1 MMICKADFQELF
13 RDLFAANP
21 VDGLHPEVDAL
32 AVGGLARWQSDG
44 GPLWPLAPNLV
55 AFGACWDRFA
65 DIGSGVAGGGA
76 LNRLQGCRKP
86 WLTALARAPCVLL
99 APRIAGAGFGYR
111 ARSFARHPLLAAC
124 NPF

>member
-21 VDGLHPEVDAL
+21 VGGLHPEVDAL
-32 AVGGLARWQSDG
+32 AVGGLARWQSDD

-65 DIGSGVAGGGA
+65 DIGFGVAGG
-76 LNRLQGCRKP
+76 
-86 WLTALARAPCVLL
+86 AR
-99 APRIAGAGFGYR
+99 
-111 ARSFARHPLLAAC
+111 
-124 NPF
+124 